1 MTAAVQVRARALGAE
16 LFHGPEN
23 AEVGSYWLDICD
35 AASDD
40 LLFTGMP
47 SPFAAQL
54 GHKDHLRALPPDTSW
69 LAKTKASPFQAF
81 KVNNAPTWGV
91 QFHPELT
98 DSDNRERFLFYVDY
112 AKAVESSEDTGERL
126 PDFIPSPDSNLLLS
140 RFKNYAMS
148 IP

>member
-1 MTAAVQVRARALGAE
+1 M
-16 LFHGPEN
+16 
-23 AEVGSYWLDICD
+23 
-35 AASDD
+35 
-40 LLFTGMP
+40 
-47 SPFAAQL
+47 
-54 GHKDHLRALPPDTSW
+54 
-69 LAKTKASPFQAF
+69 
-81 KVNNAPTWGV
+81 NNAPTWGV

-148 IP
+148 ITR